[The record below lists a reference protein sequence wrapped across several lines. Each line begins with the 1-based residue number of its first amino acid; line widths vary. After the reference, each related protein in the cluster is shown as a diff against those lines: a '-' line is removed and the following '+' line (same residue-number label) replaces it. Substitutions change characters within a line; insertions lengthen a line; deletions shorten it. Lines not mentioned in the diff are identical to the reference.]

1 MLCPPASKKIDV
13 ARAFIPIELAIV
25 LTRLYSL
32 RLFCTLHSLNFIM
45 TSVVGI
51 DLGYQNSLIAAA
63 GRGGVDVLLNGNSQ
77 RLNPY
82 VVSLVFILIDS
93 LNRSISQS
101 HSEP

>member
-1 MLCPPASKKIDV
+1 
-13 ARAFIPIELAIV
+13 
-25 LTRLYSL
+25 
-32 RLFCTLHSLNFIM
+32 M

-82 VVSLVFILIDS
+82 VRVCVCWMDALTD
-93 LNRSISQS
+93 
-101 HSEP
+101 

>member
-1 MLCPPASKKIDV
+1 
-13 ARAFIPIELAIV
+13 
-25 LTRLYSL
+25 
-32 RLFCTLHSLNFIM
+32 M

-82 VVSLVFILIDS
+82 VRVCVCWMDAWTDWLTD
-93 LNRSISQS
+93 ISSFVNDTCVQ
-101 HSEP
+101 

>member
-1 MLCPPASKKIDV
+1 
-13 ARAFIPIELAIV
+13 
-25 LTRLYSL
+25 
-32 RLFCTLHSLNFIM
+32 M

-82 VVSLVFILIDS
+82 V
-93 LNRSISQS
+93 RSFVCVCVCAGWMDALTG
-101 HSEP
+101 

>member
-1 MLCPPASKKIDV
+1 MGSVHLCRFFSIQEDRRVCIARLFHFESKKKSLE
-13 ARAFIPIELAIV
+13 ATLYPPLHFSLA
-25 LTRLYSL
+25 LT
-32 RLFCTLHSLNFIM
+32 M

-82 VVSLVFILIDS
+82 VCGCLFS
-93 LNRSISQS
+93 
-101 HSEP
+101 

>member
-1 MLCPPASKKIDV
+1 
-13 ARAFIPIELAIV
+13 
-25 LTRLYSL
+25 
-32 RLFCTLHSLNFIM
+32 M

-82 VVSLVFILIDS
+82 VRSCVHVCVYVLDGCIDWMTDISL
-93 LNRSISQS
+93 
-101 HSEP
+101 